1 MKFTIE
7 NVGPI
12 KKSEMEFGDLTILCG
27 KNNTGK
33 TYITYNTFNFFDAI
47 KYFLHIPVKNGE
59 AEQLLKQGKLIL
71 QLEPY
76 FYNANDYIKKS
87 MMSWIKQEA
96 AIQMASHENLYKN
109 ISMNLTLDKERLST
123 ILLGSDFSWSI
134 QMTKNC
140 SLKVSKNKNETNLKI
155 LLQNQTSDLP
165 DIDVVNEQLEMII
178 TAMIKSIIPDLFII
192 TCERTGAAAFRSTFV
207 ASREI
212 FAKQN
217 ADSKL
222 IAEVYQKVDFRGY
235 PRPMNKDLEFV
246 VRFDEASQYKSFIVD
261 EHPEILQYFEEIING
276 KYQLVEPNI
285 VKFIPNETE
294 IGLTTLESS
303 SSIRS
308 LMELNFY
315 LKHKA
320 KKYQCLI
327 IDEPELN
334 LHPEIQRKIARLLA
348 MLINSDIYVAI
359 TTHSDYIIREFD
371 FMTRLY
377 SNPDLAEKLGYNR
390 DQLLKADRIKT
401 YVTSPIGNTGKYEL
415 KEISVSEEN
424 GIESSSFD
432 TSIED
437 MNFIQQAIQMGEVMS
452 DDDFV
457 FLDNNCGREQ

>member
-12 KKSEMEFGDLTILCG
+12 KKAEIEFGNLTILCG

-33 TYITYNTFNFFDAI
+33 TYITYNAFNYLDAI
-47 KYFLHIPVKNGE
+47 KYFLRVDIDKEYSEKLLRAGKISIDLFGYLSNYHAMFKIAMENWVKTE
-59 AEQLLKQGKLIL
+59 
-71 QLEPY
+71 
-76 FYNANDYIKKS
+76 
-87 MMSWIKQEA
+87 SWR
-96 AIQMASHENLYKN
+96 QMASHKDYYVNTKMLLEY
-109 ISMNLTLDKERLST
+109 DFYEFEAFVKEQNGEEHFP
-123 ILLGSDFSWSI
+123 I
-134 QMTKNC
+134 TKNC
-140 SLKVSKNKNETNLKI
+140 ILHINKNQDEFSIDFTIENTG
-155 LLQNQTSDLP
+155 QELP
-165 DIDVVNEQLEMII
+165 DVDMLHKHLEGFLSFVFNSFFSD
-178 TAMIKSIIPDLFII
+178 TFII
-192 TCERTGAAAFRSTFV
+192 TCERTGVACFRPSFIY
-207 ASREI
+207 SPPKKISLKKLNEYDE
-212 FAKQN
+212 N
-217 ADSKL
+217 APK
-222 IAEVYQKVDFRGY
+222 Y
-235 PRPMNKDLEFV
+235 PRPMQKDWRFGVEFK
-246 VRFDEASQYKSFIVD
+246 EATIEKSFIAE
-261 EHPEILQYFEEIING
+261 EHPYILDYFSDICGG
-276 KYQLVEPNI
+276 KYSLNDDLVLFEPQGASG
-285 VKFIPNETE
+285 VK
-294 IGLTTLESS
+294 LTTTESS
-303 SSIRS
+303 STVRS

-320 KKYQCLI
+320 KRHQCLI

-334 LHPEIQRKIARLLA
+334 LHPENQRKIARLLV
-348 MLINSDIYVAI
+348 MLINAGIRVAI

-432 TSIED
+432 ASIEN